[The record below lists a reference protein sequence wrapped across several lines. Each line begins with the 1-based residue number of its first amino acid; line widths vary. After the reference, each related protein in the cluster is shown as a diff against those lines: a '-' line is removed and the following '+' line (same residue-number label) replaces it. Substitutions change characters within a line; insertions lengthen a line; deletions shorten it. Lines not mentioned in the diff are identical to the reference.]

1 MQLKYVHHQL
11 HKLLGLLHNAFEY
24 IHPAISS
31 LLILHRLINLLD
43 VNSIHGYL
51 YFVRAHRYQPPK
63 QRFFYYAVVLAEV
76 LNYYQNASAD
86 TIETLPL
93 TVPKVPSGAWRYSL

>member
-1 MQLKYVHHQL
+1 MIFCLSGDFIFWVKSPL
-11 HKLLGLLHNAFEY
+11 TNA
-24 IHPAISS
+24 
-31 LLILHRLINLLD
+31 L
-43 VNSIHGYL
+43 
-51 YFVRAHRYQPPK
+51 
-63 QRFFYYAVVLAEV
+63 LAEV

>member
-1 MQLKYVHHQL
+1 MSLKMGDFNTPSV
-11 HKLLGLLHNAFEY
+11 F
-24 IHPAISS
+24 
-31 LLILHRLINLLD
+31 
-43 VNSIHGYL
+43 
-51 YFVRAHRYQPPK
+51 
-63 QRFFYYAVVLAEV
+63 RFFKRKRRLEIYYFKTAAWLLVFCSGAQIPAAETTVFLYAVVLAEV

>member
-1 MQLKYVHHQL
+1 MSLKMGDFNTPSVFRFF
-11 HKLLGLLHNAFEY
+11 KRKRRFEIY
-24 IHPAISS
+24 YLKPP
-31 LLILHRLINLLD
+31 
-43 VNSIHGYL
+43 HGYL

-86 TIETLPL
+86 TIETLPF

>member
-1 MQLKYVHHQL
+1 MSLKMGDFNTPSVFRFFKRKRRLEIYYF
-11 HKLLGLLHNAFEY
+11 KTAAWLLVFCSGAQ
-24 IHPAISS
+24 IPAAKTT
-31 LLILHRLINLLD
+31 
-43 VNSIHGYL
+43 V
-51 YFVRAHRYQPPK
+51 
-63 QRFFYYAVVLAEV
+63 FYYAVVLAEV